1 MTAPAMPKLEL
12 EWLPGRFVVCRLPAD
27 AAIPEWNGHERGED
41 APARLLSITRTE
53 RELSIV
59 IDESAL
65 PANLNPATPV
75 QRGFAAMRIVGT
87 LDFALVGVLARLTS
101 TLAAANI
108 SVFVISTYETDIIL
122 VREADLEQ
130 AEHALRDVARF
141 KNGESP

>member
-27 AAIPEWNGHERGED
+27 AALPEWTGLQRGED

-59 IDESAL
+59 IDEAAL
-65 PANLNPATPV
+65 PPDLNPATPV

-87 LDFALVGVLARLTS
+87 LDFGLVGVLARLTS
-101 TLAAANI
+101 ALAAANV
-108 SVFVISTYETDIIL
+108 SVFVISTYDTDIIL
-122 VREADLEQ
+122 VREVDRER
-130 AEHALRDVARF
+130 AEAALR
-141 KNGESP
+141 SPKVFS